1 MCAFLKSAPNGF
13 KGYEGD
19 LSPNYWFIHQLEQS
33 SDGKS
38 TIVKFGCYKDSATA
52 LRDKLEDGSRLR
64 DYMLPY
70 AHINVEM
77 TLPGRYLTPAQC
89 YTLAKAQEGSWFTDA
104 IDD

>member
-1 MCAFLKSAPNGF
+1 MAFIKPATNGF

-19 LSPNYWFIHQLEQS
+19 LSPCYWFIHQIDQS
-33 SDGKS
+33 QDGKS
-38 TIVKFGCYKDSATA
+38 TIAKFGCYKDAATA

-64 DYMLPY
+64 NFMLPY

-77 TLPGRYLTPAQC
+77 TITGRYLTPAQL
-89 YTLAKAQEGSWFTDA
+89 YVAAKAQEGSWFNDA